1 MNKQLYEL
9 RHSVSNPLSKAIGV
23 LRKDWKLL
31 AGLNALYFCVLLIG
45 AVIALISPGFHLSM
59 INYIG
64 ANTIAGS
71 AGVQSSSNAMEALI
85 AAGMS
90 LISSLMY
97 VIIIAVPSILMPL
110 WGPIFGATIFF
121 TWGVAYVAPL
131 QGVMTIGNLL
141 PQYLAMLL
149 IGEAY
154 IIAIFACVRQLRV
167 AIAAMGLGFR
177 QILKVYIKAVMIN
190 LNLLLIVII
199 LLVIAALYQALV
211 IPLLTGIL

>member
-1 MNKQLYEL
+1 M
-9 RHSVSNPLSKAIGV
+9 SNPLSKAIGIIK
-23 LRKDWKLL
+23 KDWKLL

-45 AVIALISPGFHLSM
+45 AVIALLSPGFHLSM

-64 ANTIAGS
+64 AETIAGS
-71 AGVQSSSNAMEALI
+71 AGIPSSSNALEALV

-90 LISSLMY
+90 LVSSLLY
-97 VIIIAVPSILMPL
+97 ILIIVVPSIIMPL

-121 TWGVAYVAPL
+121 TWGVAYVSPL
-131 QGVMTIGNLL
+131 EGVMTIGNLL

-149 IGEAY
+149 VGEAY
-154 IIAIFACVRQLRV
+154 IIAIFACVRQLKV

-177 QILKVYIKAVMIN
+177 QTLKAYAKAVMAN

-199 LLVIAALYQALV
+199 LLIVAALYQALV
-211 IPLLTGIL
+211 IPLLTSVL